1 MASIRKLPSGNWQA
15 SVLLDGGKR
24 TTSTHPTRTEA
35 LDWAG
40 RTEAERDERRA
51 AKAARRV
58 QRSNID
64 ITVDQAEALVCA
76 AIESAG
82 LIEHLWTLQP
92 GSEPLGRPA
101 SVVLGEAVR
110 RLDAAEVLLDVL
122 PDPDRNGI
130 KKLRDRITAAMGNA
144 PDVSTLID

>member
-15 SVLLDGGKR
+15 SVLLDDGKR
-24 TTSTHPTRTEA
+24 TTSTQPTHAEA

-51 AKAARRV
+51 AKTARRV
-58 QRSNID
+58 QKSNID

-82 LIEHLWTLQP
+82 LMEYLWSLQP
-92 GSEPLGRPA
+92 GGALGRRA
-101 SVVLGEAVR
+101 ALVLSEAAR
-110 RLDAAEVLLDVL
+110 RLDAAEVLLGVL
-122 PDPDRNGI
+122 PDPDRDSI

-144 PDVSTLID
+144 PEVSTLID

>member
-15 SVLLDGGKR
+15 SVLLDDGKR
-24 TTSTHPTRTEA
+24 TTSTHSTHAKA

-51 AKAARRV
+51 AKTARRV
-58 QRSNID
+58 QKSNID

-82 LIEHLWTLQP
+82 LMEYLWSLQP
-92 GSEPLGRPA
+92 GSDTLGRPA
-101 SVVLGEAVR
+101 AVVLSEAAR

-122 PDPDRNGI
+122 PDPDRDSI
-130 KKLRDRITAAMGNA
+130 KKLRDRITAAMGNV
-144 PDVSTLID
+144 PGVSTLIE